1 MEKFVY
7 MLLALRMTIKQYHW
21 LAKGYEEHILADRL
35 EEELDDYMDEA
46 AELSLVVTDK
56 FADFYS
62 KNVLEKARKFI
73 DEVAVLEGDNLFTI
87 SGLITTIMGECRKP
101 VEEDLLKQPFGD
113 YLGRLSNLL
122 MRKLYLIDIQNK
134 RVKDEQN

>member
-7 MLLALRMTIKQYHW
+7 MLLGLKMTIKQYHW
-21 LAKGYEEHILADRL
+21 LAKGYDEHILADKL

-62 KNVLEKARKFI
+62 RHILEEAKEFVERTV
-73 DEVAVLEGDNLFTI
+73 DDNGDLI
-87 SGLITTIMGECRKP
+87 AIAGLITTIMGECRKP
-101 VEEDLLKQPFGD
+101 VEEDVVKQPFGD

-122 MRKLYLIDIQNK
+122 MRKLYLIEVQQRK
-134 RVKDEQN
+134 VR